1 MNEELESQLSAMFDD
16 ELPQGE
22 CELLAR
28 RLSRDAALQARWS
41 RYAAIAAAV
50 RGGHLRLDCAVA
62 RKVNAALAAE
72 IGLTEAS
79 LPALAARRGRSTAFL
94 WRGLAGAAVAAGVAA
109 LSILW
114 LQGGYSSATHEL
126 VARSQAPMAAAVDT
140 PASYVV
146 PHPVE
151 QRMTVPATELANY
164 VVAHSEFST
173 PVSRRNLLSALMASE
188 PAAAGPPEQSL
199 GSVGDPNPHADDAR

>member
-62 RKVNAALAAE
+62 RKVNAC
-72 IGLTEAS
+72 GRGGC
-79 LPALAARRGRSTAFL
+79 RRGR
-94 WRGLAGAAVAAGVAA
+94 GAVHPVAAGRLFERNARARRALAGTYGCGRGHAGKLRRTAPGRAA
-109 LSILW
+109 HD
-114 LQGGYSSATHEL
+114 GAGHGACEL
-126 VARSQAPMAAAVDT
+126 CRGA
-140 PASYVV
+140 
-146 PHPVE
+146 
-151 QRMTVPATELANY
+151 
-164 VVAHSEFST
+164 
-173 PVSRRNLLSALMASE
+173 
-188 PAAAGPPEQSL
+188 
-199 GSVGDPNPHADDAR
+199 